1 MSESCYGS
9 GGRTF
14 SELGKAESSYR
25 ARNAGLEYKHSFGS
39 PCKNRMVDAPGI
51 APGSSVLQ
59 TDADLSQLNV
69 RFEFQNSNLEFHSGG
84 AERTRT
90 VIVFLDREV
99 HTPFCHGP
107 TAILDF
113 RFWILD

>member
-1 MSESCYGS
+1 MSLRRRTCTLECKHSCYLLFETGPV
-9 GGRTF
+9 GGRRRF
-14 SELGKAESSYR
+14 
-25 ARNAGLEYKHSFGS
+25 
-39 PCKNRMVDAPGI
+39 CKLVDAPGT

-69 RFEFQNSNLEFHSGG
+69 QKKIGG
-84 AERTRT
+84 TERTRT

-107 TAILDF
+107 
-113 RFWILD
+113 